1 MMKLPVRLGVARLS
15 LQLPSRFFVLGASPM
30 MQARFAAQ
38 RAEDRIEMK
47 VTPLV
52 GNQDKLGVETGV
64 TADVSSRGA
73 RVIAMS
79 ERALGETI
87 LVAIPGFHFTAAARV
102 AYCDAMSDGRF
113 GIGLEFVVG
122 SEPLEMTALAT
133 ALHFAHG
140 AAPVDSR
147 NATAELASSRFRA

>member
-1 MMKLPVRLGVARLS
+1 MIQTKY
-15 LQLPSRFFVLGASPM
+15 
-30 MQARFAAQ
+30 AAQ
-38 RAEDRIEMK
+38 RAEERIDMK
-47 VTPLV
+47 VTALLV

-79 ERALGETI
+79 ERPLGETI

-102 AYCDAMSDGRF
+102 AYCHVLSDGRF

-133 ALHFAHG
+133 ALHFAH
-140 AAPVDSR
+140 APAGVDSR
-147 NATAELASSRFRA
+147 NATADLVGTRFRA

>member
-1 MMKLPVRLGVARLS
+1 MI
-15 LQLPSRFFVLGASPM
+15 
-30 MQARFAAQ
+30 QAKFAAQ
-38 RAEDRIEMK
+38 RAQERIDMK
-47 VTPLV
+47 VTALLV

-64 TADVSSRGA
+64 TADVSSRGT

-79 ERALGETI
+79 ERPLGETI

-102 AYCDAMSDGRF
+102 AYCDALSDGRF

-133 ALHFAHG
+133 ALHFAHAG
-140 AAPVDSR
+140 APVDSR
-147 NATAELASSRFRA
+147 NATAELAGSRFRA

>member
-1 MMKLPVRLGVARLS
+1 MP
-15 LQLPSRFFVLGASPM
+15 GASPM
-30 MQARFAAQ
+30 TQTRYVAQ
-38 RAEDRIEMK
+38 RAEDRIDMK
-47 VTPLV
+47 VTALLV
-52 GNQDKLGVETGV
+52 GNQHRLGVETGV

-79 ERALGETI
+79 ERPLGETI

-102 AYCDAMSDGRF
+102 AYCHALSDGRF

-133 ALHFAHG
+133 ALHFAHA
-140 AAPVDSR
+140 AAPRSGVP
-147 NATAELASSRFRA
+147 ELAGTRFRA

>member
-1 MMKLPVRLGVARLS
+1 MRLGVARLR
-15 LQLPSRFFVLGASPM
+15 LRLPSGSFGLGASPM
-30 MQARFAAQ
+30 TQWKYAAQ
-38 RAEDRIEMK
+38 RAEDRIDMK
-47 VTPLV
+47 VTALLV

-79 ERALGETI
+79 ERAMGETI

-102 AYCDAMSDGRF
+102 AYCEALSDGRF

-133 ALHFAHG
+133 VLQFAHA
-140 AAPVDSR
+140 AAPA
-147 NATAELASSRFRA
+147 ATRAVTPELAGTRFRG